1 MSRGDEEGRK
11 TVLKELEKGKAVR
24 GGGLH
29 HGGLP
34 RPWCCPE
41 NHRKARFFLA
51 LLSLQMHRADDDFL
65 SSALARG
72 DQIRNSSWGWL
83 DFTQ

>member
-1 MSRGDEEGRK
+1 MSRDEEGRK

-34 RPWCCPE
+34 RPWRCPE
-41 NHRKARFFLA
+41 NHREARFFFA

-65 SSALARG
+65 SSALVRG

>member
-1 MSRGDEEGRK
+1 MSRDEEGRK

-34 RPWCCPE
+34 RPWRCPE
-41 NHRKARFFLA
+41 NHREARFFLA

-65 SSALARG
+65 SSALVCG